1 MGVFEMKNFWGIVL
15 ALWVVRPVQA
25 ETAFEDRHLLEQ
37 VDLTLAVLSGVVA
50 LVVALI
56 GVPVA
61 WMNIRKTRATINK
74 TELEA
79 QKLRSEL
86 QSFGTTDASASEDG
100 TRIEIVG
107 DRNVISVVTD
117 PRLSGPLLIVVDFVV
132 AWIILTLLNYALR
145 VLPLH
150 LGILQSVLV
159 GGVAAFLLIPILQDA
174 RKASKWLRE
183 TVEKDEN
190 GASTKID

>member
-1 MGVFEMKNFWGIVL
+1 MKRNIWLTL
-15 ALWVVRPVQA
+15 ALWVATPVHA
-25 ETAFEDRHLLEQ
+25 ETAFEDQHVLEQ
-37 VDLTLAVLSGVVA
+37 VDVTLAVLSGVVA

-86 QSFGTTDASASEDG
+86 QANRTADPLTVEDG
-100 TRIEIVG
+100 LRIAIEG
-107 DRNVISVVTD
+107 DGNMVNIVTD

-145 VLPLH
+145 ILPIH
-150 LGILQSVLV
+150 LGIFQSLLV
-159 GGVAAFLLIPILQDA
+159 GGVATFLFIPILQDA

-183 TVEKDEN
+183 TLVEDRDTSSPKGD
-190 GASTKID
+190 

>member
-1 MGVFEMKNFWGIVL
+1 MKRALGIVL
-15 ALWVVRPVQA
+15 ALLVVTPVRA

-61 WMNIRKTRATINK
+61 WMNIRKTRATIKK

-86 QSFGTTDASASEDG
+86 LSAGTADTIAGDEG
-100 TRIEIVG
+100 IRILIEG
-107 DRNVISVVTD
+107 DKNEVSVTTD

-145 VLPLH
+145 VLPFH
-150 LGILQSVLV
+150 LGIFQSLLV
-159 GGVAAFLLIPILQDA
+159 GGVAAFLFIPILQDA

-183 TVEKDEN
+183 TVEKDGDVAPTN
-190 GASTKID
+190 SD

>member
-1 MGVFEMKNFWGIVL
+1 MKHLLWIIL
-15 ALWVVRPVQA
+15 AFWVVTPVRA
-25 ETAFEDRHLLEQ
+25 ETPFEDRHLLEQ
-37 VDLTLAVLSGVVA
+37 AELTLAVLSGVVA
-50 LVVALI
+50 VVVALI

-61 WMNIRKTRATINK
+61 WMSVRKTRAIINK

-86 QSFGTTDASASEDG
+86 HSLGTTGAVSEESG

-107 DRNVISVVTD
+107 DRNIVSVVTD

-145 VLPLH
+145 VLPIH
-150 LGILQSVLV
+150 LGIFQSLLV
-159 GGVAAFLLIPILQDA
+159 GGIAALLFIPILKDA

-183 TVEKDEN
+183 TVSKDGD
-190 GASTKID
+190 GAPANTD

>member
-1 MGVFEMKNFWGIVL
+1 MGFLGMKSFLGIVF
-15 ALWVVRPVQA
+15 ALLVVTPVHA

-61 WMNIRKTRATINK
+61 WMSIRKTRATINK

-86 QSFGTTDASASEDG
+86 KSLGTTEAVAGENG
-100 TRIEIVG
+100 TRVEIVG
-107 DRNVISVVTD
+107 DRNVVSFVTD

-132 AWIILTLLNYALR
+132 AWIIITLLNYALR
-145 VLPLH
+145 VLPIY
-150 LGILQSVLV
+150 LGILQSLLV
-159 GGVAAFLLIPILQDA
+159 GGVAAFLFIPILQDA

-183 TVEKDEN
+183 TVEKDGN
-190 GASTKID
+190 GTSATTD

>member
-1 MGVFEMKNFWGIVL
+1 M
-15 ALWVVRPVQA
+15 
-25 ETAFEDRHLLEQ
+25 LEQ
-37 VDLTLAVLSGVVA
+37 VDVTLAVLSGVVA

-86 QSFGTTDASASEDG
+86 QANRTADPLTVEDG
-100 TRIEIVG
+100 LRIAIEG
-107 DRNVISVVTD
+107 DGNMVNIVTD

-145 VLPLH
+145 ILPIH
-150 LGILQSVLV
+150 LGIFQSLLV
-159 GGVAAFLLIPILQDA
+159 GGVATFLFIPILQDA

-183 TVEKDEN
+183 TLVEDRDTSSPKGD
-190 GASTKID
+190 